1 MAEKLCCRNDPGGC
15 SCVAIKML
23 HPMTGLPTGTEIDEL
38 LTAHQAQEDWCVMM
52 VSLEGFQ
59 AFDGDAHSARSVL
72 RFVAYLLT
80 DVVDELG
87 GPADW
92 VAHRGGD
99 EFVIAT
105 QREYANRIRDRLQ
118 RRFDEEKLGFYDP
131 LDWSRGFT
139 EVAQPGGGTRRVP
152 VMRINF
158 ALLP

>member
-1 MAEKLCCRNDPGGC
+1 
-15 SCVAIKML
+15 ML
-23 HPMTGLPTGTEIDEL
+23 HPMTGLPTGVEIDEL
-38 LTAHQAQEDWCVMM
+38 LAEHQTQDDWCVMM

-59 AFDGDAHSARSVL
+59 AFDGDAYTARKVL
-72 RFVAYLLT
+72 RFVAYLLA
-80 DVVDELG
+80 DLVDELG
-87 GPADW
+87 GPMDW

-139 EVAQPGGGTRRVP
+139 EVERSGGGTWRVP
-152 VMRINF
+152 LMRINF

>member
-1 MAEKLCCRNDPGGC
+1 M
-15 SCVAIKML
+15 AIKML

-38 LTAHQAQEDWCVMM
+38 LTAHQAQEDWCVMT

-59 AFDGDAHSARSVL
+59 AFDGDVYSARKVL

-92 VAHRGGD
+92 VAHRGSD

-105 QREYANRIRDRLQ
+105 LREYANRIRDRLQ
-118 RRFDEEKLGFYDP
+118 HRFDEEKLGFYDP
-131 LDWSRGFT
+131 FDWSRGFT
-139 EVAQPGGGTRRVP
+139 EVAQPGGGTWRVP